1 MFWWNRPD
9 GKIVKDLPFNRRVMP
24 YIMKGRNESAFYFD
38 YEVSLRKT
46 DAFVRDF
53 NASHPA
59 TPIDFFHVAVY
70 ALRETMYRHPTL
82 NRFVA
87 GGRLYQRPDVWF
99 SYAVKRK
106 LQKGA
111 PFVVVKRRF
120 PPDESFEAMV
130 SAMQAQLHEDRFGGP
145 KYVDREL
152 GLLMKFPGFI
162 RRIALK
168 AVDVGDRLGLLPRA
182 YIDEDPMFASAFF
195 GNLASMGMPA
205 GFHHLYEYGTCGVF
219 SALGRPTAEP
229 GSPSSGPARRR
240 TMRVC
245 WTFDERTE
253 DGMAAWFALKLFRD
267 VLEDPVG
274 AGLSANGHGEGTGSL
289 GRVGEP
295 LDRGALDR
303 GELDREPLGREHLG
317 GAALP

>member
-9 GKIVKDLPFNRRVMP
+9 GDVVKDLPLNRRVMP

-38 YEVSLRKT
+38 YDVTLRRT
-46 DAFVRDF
+46 DEFVRAF
-53 NASHPA
+53 NAAHPA
-59 TPIDFFHVAVY
+59 TPIDVFHVAIY

-87 GGRLYQRPDVWF
+87 GGRLYQRRHVWF

-106 LQKGA
+106 LQEGA

-120 PPDESFEAMV
+120 PADESFEAMV

-145 KYVDREL
+145 KLVDQEL
-152 GLLMKFPGFI
+152 GLLMKFPGFV
-162 RRIALK
+162 RRIAL
-168 AVDVGDRLGLLPRA
+168 AFVDLGDRFGLLPRS

-219 SALGRPTAEP
+219 AALGRPTLEA
-229 GSPSSGPARRR
+229 GSPTSGPARRR
-240 TMRVC
+240 TMKVC

-253 DGMAAWFALKLFRD
+253 DGLISWFGLKLFKQI
-267 VLEDPVG
+267 LEDPVA
-274 AGLSANGHGEGTGSL
+274 AGLSAGDPAEPVSPAVGQM
-289 GRVGEP
+289 GREP
-295 LDRGALDR
+295 LD
-303 GELDREPLGREHLG
+303 

>member
-1 MFWWNRPD
+1 M
-9 GKIVKDLPFNRRVMP
+9 
-24 YIMKGRNESAFYFD
+24 
-38 YEVSLRKT
+38 
-46 DAFVRDF
+46 
-53 NASHPA
+53 
-59 TPIDFFHVAVY
+59 
-70 ALRETMYRHPTL
+70 
-82 NRFVA
+82 
-87 GGRLYQRPDVWF
+87 
-99 SYAVKRK
+99 
-106 LQKGA
+106 
-111 PFVVVKRRF
+111 VVVKRTF
-120 PPDESFEAMV
+120 PPDESFPDLVDAV
-130 SAMQAQLHEDRFGGP
+130 QTQVHDDRFGGP
-145 KYVDREL
+145 TNIDKEL
-152 GLLMKFPGFI
+152 ALLMKFPGFI

-229 GSPSSGPARRR
+229 GSPASGPPRRR

-253 DGMAAWFALKLFRD
+253 DGLAAWFALKLFRD

>member
-1 MFWWNRPD
+1 M
-9 GKIVKDLPFNRRVMP
+9 
-24 YIMKGRNESAFYFD
+24 
-38 YEVSLRKT
+38 
-46 DAFVRDF
+46 
-53 NASHPA
+53 
-59 TPIDFFHVAVY
+59 Y

-87 GGRLYQRPDVWF
+87 GGRLYQRRDVWF

-120 PPDESFEAMV
+120 PADESFEAMV

-145 KYVDREL
+145 KLRGPRARPPDEVPRVRPPHRPE
-152 GLLMKFPGFI
+152 GF
-162 RRIALK
+162 
-168 AVDVGDRLGLLPRA
+168 VDVGDRLGLLPRS

-219 SALGRPTAEP
+219 AALGRPTAEP
-229 GSPSSGPARRR
+229 GSPTSGPARRR
-240 TMRVC
+240 TMQVC

-253 DGMAAWFALKLFRD
+253 DGLAPGSRLKLFRRSWRTRWA
-267 VLEDPVG
+267 
-274 AGLSANGHGEGTGSL
+274 AGLSANGHGERPGARA
-289 GRVGEP
+289 GRGRP
-295 LDRGALDR
+295 LDGAHWTGAAR
-303 GELDREPLGREHLG
+303 RETGPGTPGRG
-317 GAALP
+317 GAPVDLGAS

>member
-9 GKIVKDLPFNRRVMP
+9 GDLVKGLPLNRRVMP
-24 YIMKGRNESAFYFD
+24 YIMKGRNESAFYFEYD
-38 YEVSLRKT
+38 VSLRKT
-46 DAFVRDF
+46 DAFVREF
-53 NASHPA
+53 NAAHPA
-59 TPIDFFHVAVY
+59 TPIDVFHCAVF
-70 ALRETMYRHPTL
+70 ALREVMHKYPTM

-106 LQKGA
+106 LQEGA

-120 PPDESFEAMV
+120 PLDEPFEVMV
-130 SAMQAQLHEDRFGGP
+130 SGMQAQLHEDRFGGP

-152 GLLMKFPGFI
+152 GLLMKFPGFV

-168 AVDVGDRLGLLPRA
+168 AVDLGDRMGLLPRA

-205 GFHHLYEYGTCGVF
+205 GYHHLYEYGTCGVF
-219 SALGRPTAEP
+219 SALGRPTLEP
-229 GSPSSGPARRR
+229 GSPTSGPARRR
-240 TMRVC
+240 TMKVC

-253 DGMAAWFALKLFRD
+253 DGLASWFALRHFKQ
-267 VLEDPVG
+267 VLEDPEAAG
-274 AGLSANGHGEGTGSL
+274 AWSVESGAAEPAGSADG
-289 GRVGEP
+289 
-295 LDRGALDR
+295 R
-303 GELDREPLGREHLG
+303 GEEPLG
-317 GAALP
+317 GAALS

>member
-1 MFWWNRPD
+1 MFWWNRSD
-9 GKIVKDLPFNRRVMP
+9 GDLVKDLPLNRRVMP
-24 YIMKGRNESAFYFD
+24 YIMRGRNESAFYFD
-38 YEVSLRKT
+38 YEVTLKKT
-46 DAFVRDF
+46 DDFVRAF
-53 NASHPA
+53 NAAHPA
-59 TPIDFFHVAVY
+59 TPIDVFHVALF
-70 ALRETMYRHPTL
+70 ALRETMSRHPTL

-87 GGRLYQRPDVWF
+87 GGRLYQRPEVWF

-106 LQKGA
+106 LQEGA

-120 PPDESFEAMV
+120 PADESFEAMV

-152 GLLMKFPGFI
+152 GLLMMLPGFI

-168 AVDVGDRLGLLPRA
+168 AVDLGDRMGVLPRS
-182 YIDEDPMFASAFF
+182 YIDQDPMFASAFF

-219 SALGRPTAEP
+219 AALGRPTLEP

-240 TMRVC
+240 TMRIC

-253 DGMAAWFALKLFRD
+253 DGLVSWSGLKLFKQI
-267 VLEDPVG
+267 LEDPVA
-274 AGLSANGHGEGTGSL
+274 AGLVTGQVEAAVPDANGQSRVP
-289 GRVGEP
+289 GREP
-295 LDRGALDR
+295 LD
-303 GELDREPLGREHLG
+303 

>member
-9 GKIVKDLPFNRRVMP
+9 GDLVTGLPLNRRVMP
-24 YIMKGRNESAFYFD
+24 YIMKGRNESAFYFEYD
-38 YEVSLRKT
+38 VSLRKT
-46 DAFVRDF
+46 DAFVREF
-53 NASHPA
+53 NAANAS
-59 TPIDFFHVAVY
+59 TPIDVFHVAAF
-70 ALRETMYRHPTL
+70 ALRQVMYKYPTL

-106 LQKGA
+106 LQEGA
-111 PFVVVKRRF
+111 PFVVVKRKF
-120 PPDESFEAMV
+120 PEDETFEAMV
-130 SAMQAQLHEDRFGGP
+130 SAMQAQLHEDRFGGK

-152 GLLMKFPGFI
+152 GLLMMFPGFV

-168 AVDVGDRLGLLPRA
+168 AVDLGDRLGLLPRA

-219 SALGRPTAEP
+219 SALGRPTLEP
-229 GSPSSGPARRR
+229 GSPTSGPARRR
-240 TMRVC
+240 TMTVC

-253 DGMAAWFALKLFRD
+253 DGLAAWFALKHFKQ
-267 VLEDPVG
+267 VLEDPESAGIWSAPSADG
-274 AGLSANGHGEGTGSL
+274 ANPA
-289 GRVGEP
+289 GR
-295 LDRGALDR
+295 
-303 GELDREPLGREHLG
+303 REPLG